1 MKRAPTL
8 FDVPKDSPSRRDR
21 LQAFKVKHG
30 IWTHSAS
37 RSSGVGI
44 AAQWIAVWV
53 IGARKFLEGYGPE
66 VATMTGME
74 LIASYCRLLEEGDLM
89 TEGRTEFEAI
99 ELLAI
104 KNELYP
110 LP

>member
-1 MKRAPTL
+1 MKREPTL

-21 LQAFKVKHG
+21 LSAFKAKHG
-30 IWTHSAS
+30 IWTH
-37 RSSGVGI
+37 RSSSVP
-44 AAQWIAVWV
+44 APWTAVWV
-53 IGARKFLEGYGPE
+53 IGARKALGDYGPE

-89 TEGRTEFEAI
+89 TDGRTEFEAI